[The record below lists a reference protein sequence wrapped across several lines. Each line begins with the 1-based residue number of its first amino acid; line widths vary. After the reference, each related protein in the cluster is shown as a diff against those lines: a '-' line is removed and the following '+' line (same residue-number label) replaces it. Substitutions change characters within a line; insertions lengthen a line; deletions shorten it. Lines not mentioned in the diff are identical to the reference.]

1 MVFLSEFAFSS
12 SQYPHCFLP
21 LGLGSFGAS
30 PALLP
35 PDSFLLSRPLPL
47 PLQCLPFWDPAW
59 EIPLPTFIPGT
70 AGTELSSESGCPSKS
85 FYFVPK
91 VSVPNQLAQEC
102 TEKVMAK
109 QSAYYTHL
117 IAKAFGYCL
126 GSVGQLTGSV
136 YWALIVQLIK
146 AVVWA
151 RVNIPLG
158 LCLHLPPM
166 SLLSQHRFDCL
177 IGKMQYYFI
186 IATIWFKENW

>member
-1 MVFLSEFAFSS
+1 MSLLSPPLSILTASYLWAWVPLELVQLCSLLIPSS
-12 SQYPHCFLP
+12 SQ
-21 LGLGSFGAS
+21 
-30 PALLP
+30 
-35 PDSFLLSRPLPL
+35 DLSRFL
-47 PLQCLPFWDPAW
+47 CSACPFWDPAR

-91 VSVPNQLAQEC
+91 VSVPNQQAQEC